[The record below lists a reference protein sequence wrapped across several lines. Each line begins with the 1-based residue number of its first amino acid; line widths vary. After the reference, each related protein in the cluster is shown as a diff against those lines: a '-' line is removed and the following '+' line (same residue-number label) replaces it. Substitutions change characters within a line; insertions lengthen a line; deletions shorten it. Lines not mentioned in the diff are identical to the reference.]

1 MSRRKRILLSV
12 IALCATLG
20 SLAAQ
25 DAPTN
30 AAGGELP
37 HIAITGF
44 VNQTGDE
51 SFGTPAATATDS
63 LTLTLR
69 MLGSYLIVAADGVPQ
84 NPTDA
89 TLAEWCTAQ
98 SVDYLLYGSI
108 AAQKGGTQSYSL
120 SVFDRAKGKTTIK
133 KAAKGSSIFNVFSA
147 SDTLTFAVIDA
158 IAGRHVGFG
167 SIAFEAAKATGTFRV
182 TLDGIPA
189 GDSLAQ
195 LDRVVEGSHLV
206 SIKQMRDKGS
216 REIFLSEIEVTEGE
230 TTTVTVEIPEETTRS
245 RAKAQGIETGLVFV
259 EGGTFTMGSDS
270 GPLDER
276 PAHAVSIG
284 SFWMSETEITQGDFK
299 STLGWMENGV
309 FAQAKTGLRYP
320 VLISA
325 WSYAID
331 YCNARSAR
339 EGLTPAY
346 TIKYDKVT
354 WNRLANGYRLP
365 TEAEWEYAA
374 KGGTNHDG
382 FIYPGS
388 DDVAEVAIMAQTANG
403 NGYATVG
410 TKKPN
415 SLGLYDMGGN
425 VYEWCWDVYKGY
437 RQTGGLSM
445 EKAPSA
451 PTRIIRGGDSLHG
464 KTQVRCTARTFS
476 RTNLW
481 LGSGNNID
489 TSRNIGFRVVRS
501 VMESKE

>member
-12 IALCATLG
+12 IVLCTALG
-20 SLAAQ
+20 SLTAQ

-69 MLGSYLIVAADGVPQ
+69 MLGSYLIVAADGVPE

-108 AAQKGGTQSYSL
+108 AAQKGDTQSYSL
-120 SVFDRAKGKTTIK
+120 SVIDRAKGKTTIK
-133 KAAKGSSIFNVFSA
+133 KAAKGSSIFDVFTA

-189 GDSLAQ
+189 GDSFAQ
-195 LDRVVEGSHLV
+195 IDRVVEGSHLV

-216 REIFLSEIEVTEGE
+216 REIFLSEIEVAEGE
-230 TTTVTVEIPEETTRS
+230 TTTVTVEIPDETTRN
-245 RAKAQGIETGLVFV
+245 RAKAQGLETGLAFV

-276 PAHAVSIG
+276 PAHAVSVG
-284 SFWMSETEITQGDFK
+284 SFWMSETEITQGEYK
-299 STLGWMENGV
+299 SVTGWMENGS
-309 FAQAKTGLRYP
+309 FGQKKIGQRYP
-320 VLISA
+320 VMLSR
-325 WSYAID
+325 WMHAID

-346 TIKYDKVT
+346 AIKYGKVT

-388 DDVAEVAIMAQTANG
+388 NDVTEVAIMSQTTNG
-403 NGYATVG
+403 NGYTTVG

-415 SLGLYDMGGN
+415 SLGLFDMGGN

-437 RQTGGLSM
+437 RRAGGLSM
-445 EKAPSA
+445 EKALSA
-451 PTRIIRGGDSLHG
+451 PTRAIRGGDSLHG
-464 KTQVRCTARTFS
+464 KNQVRCTARTFS
-476 RTNLW
+476 PPNLQIPD
-481 LGSGNNID
+481 SGQFD

-501 VMESKE
+501 VMEEDQ